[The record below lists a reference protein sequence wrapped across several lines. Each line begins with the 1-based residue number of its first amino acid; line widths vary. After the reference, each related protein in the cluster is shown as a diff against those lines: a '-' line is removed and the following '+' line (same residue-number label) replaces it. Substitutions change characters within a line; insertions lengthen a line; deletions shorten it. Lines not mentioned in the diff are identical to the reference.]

1 MSINHLRNLVATQ
14 RESWP
19 SLAERHV
26 STTSLKQRCGCG
38 GTIGRVRNNKNRRTV
53 WWHCTSGMRSEE
65 HKFGLN
71 DEEWEDNTY
80 ELVLYEWLEKW
91 LEEIHAEK

>member
-1 MSINHLRNLVATQ
+1 
-14 RESWP
+14 
-19 SLAERHV
+19 
-26 STTSLKQRCGCG
+26 
-38 GTIGRVRNNKNRRTV
+38 
-53 WWHCTSGMRSEE
+53 MRSEE

-71 DEEWEDNTY
+71 DEEWADNTY